1 MYKIKRFTRFRRKRL
16 TNWDKPHGARF
27 ILVGIS
33 DDGSEY
39 AVSVIRRRQKRRY
52 IKICKRLN
60 GTERF

>member
-1 MYKIKRFTRFRRKRL
+1 MHEIKRFTRARRERL

-52 IKICKRLN
+52 IKICKRIN
-60 GTERF
+60 RTEQF

>member
-1 MYKIKRFTRFRRKRL
+1 MFKIKRFTRARRERL

-39 AVSVIRRRQKRRY
+39 AVSVVGRRQKLRY

-60 GTERF
+60 GTEQF

>member
-1 MYKIKRFTRFRRKRL
+1 MFKIKRFTRARRERL
-16 TNWDKPHGARF
+16 TNWDKSHGARF

-39 AVSVIRRRQKRRY
+39 TVSVVGRRQKRRY

-60 GTERF
+60 GIERF

>member
-1 MYKIKRFTRFRRKRL
+1 MFKIKRSTRARRERL

-39 AVSVIRRRQKRRY
+39 AVSVVGRRQKRRY

-60 GTERF
+60 GTEQF